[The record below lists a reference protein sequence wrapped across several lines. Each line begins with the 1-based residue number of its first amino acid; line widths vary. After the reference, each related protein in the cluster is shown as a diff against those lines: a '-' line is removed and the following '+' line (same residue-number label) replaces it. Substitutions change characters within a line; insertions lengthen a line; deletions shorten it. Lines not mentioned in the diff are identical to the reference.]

1 MPESRHPHPSL
12 PVNLVHKAALIE
24 QQWSP
29 RVVAEMNDYQFKVVR
44 IEGEFI
50 WHAHP
55 ETDEAFLVLEG
66 TLRIDLPDGC
76 VHVNPGELYVVPRG
90 VEHRTA
96 AQGEAKL
103 MMIEP
108 RGILNTG
115 HEGGSHS
122 RERCLDLTT
131 LTTFKL

>member
-1 MPESRHPHPSL
+1 MSDFNQQRASH
-12 PVNLVHKAALIE
+12 PVNLAQKASLIE

-44 IEGEFI
+44 IEGEFV
-50 WHAHP
+50 WHSHP

-66 TLRIDLPDGC
+66 ILRIDLAQGC
-76 VHVNPGELYVVPRG
+76 VHVHPGELYVVPRG

-96 AQGEAKL
+96 ANGETKI

-108 RGILNTG
+108 RGVLNTG
-115 HEGGSHS
+115 HEGG
-122 RERCLDLTT
+122 ERTALNDVWI
-131 LTTFKL
+131 

>member
-1 MPESRHPHPSL
+1 MSALHRQRTSD
-12 PVNLVHKAALIE
+12 PVNLAQKAALIE

-50 WHAHP
+50 WHSHP
-55 ETDEAFLVLEG
+55 ETDEAFFVLEG
-66 TLRIDLPDGC
+66 ILRIDLPEGC
-76 VHVNPGELYVVPRG
+76 VHVRVGELYVVPRG

-103 MMIEP
+103 LMIEP
-108 RGILNTG
+108 RDVLNTG
-115 HEGGSHS
+115 HEGG
-122 RERCLDLTT
+122 ERTALNDIWI
-131 LTTFKL
+131 

>member
-1 MPESRHPHPSL
+1 MSGIQQQFPPQ
-12 PVNLVHKAALIE
+12 PVNLIQKASLIE

-50 WHAHP
+50 WHSHP

-66 TLRIDLPDGC
+66 LLRIDLPEGC
-76 VHVNPGELYVVPRG
+76 VHVQPGELYVVPRG

-96 AQGEAKL
+96 AQTETKL

-108 RGILNTG
+108 RGVLNTG
-115 HEGGSHS
+115 HEGG
-122 RERCLDLTT
+122 ERTAVNDVWI
-131 LTTFKL
+131 

>member
-1 MPESRHPHPSL
+1 MSHSQNGPKL
-12 PVNLVHKAALIE
+12 QTVNLVHKASIIDK
-24 QQWSP
+24 QWSP
-29 RVVAEMNDYQFKVVR
+29 RIVAEMNDYQFKVVR

-50 WHAHP
+50 WHSHP

-66 TLRIDLPDGC
+66 ELRIDLPHGS
-76 VHVNPGELYVVPRG
+76 VFVGPGELFVVPRG

-96 AQGEAKL
+96 SEAETKL

-115 HEGGSHS
+115 HEGG
-122 RERCLDLTT
+122 ERTAQNDVWI
-131 LTTFKL
+131 

>member
-1 MPESRHPHPSL
+1 MSDSHQQRVSH
-12 PVNLVHKAALIE
+12 PVNLTQKASLID

-29 RVVAEMNDYQFKVVR
+29 RVVAEMNNYQFKLVR

-50 WHAHP
+50 WHSHP

-66 TLRIDLPDGC
+66 ILRIDLPGTC
-76 VHVNPGELYVVPRG
+76 VHLKPGELYVVPRG

-96 AQGEAKL
+96 AQSETKV

-108 RGILNTG
+108 RGVLNTG
-115 HEGGSHS
+115 HKGG
-122 RERCLDLTT
+122 ERTASSDVWI
-131 LTTFKL
+131 

>member
-1 MPESRHPHPSL
+1 MPDTHHPHASL
-12 PVNLVHKAALIE
+12 PIDLLHKASLIE

-50 WHAHP
+50 WHSPP

-66 TLRIDLPDGC
+66 ILRIDLAQGC
-76 VHVNPGELYVVPRG
+76 VHVKPGELYIVPKG
-90 VEHRTA
+90 VEQRTA
-96 AQGEAKL
+96 ALGEAKL

-115 HEGGSHS
+115 HEGG
-122 RERCLDLTT
+122 ERTAVNDVWI
-131 LTTFKL
+131 

>member
-1 MPESRHPHPSL
+1 MSESRPPQASL
-12 PVNLVHKAALIE
+12 PVNLVHKASLIE

-50 WHAHP
+50 WHSHP

-76 VHVNPGELYVVPRG
+76 VYVNPGELYVVPRG

-96 AQGEAKL
+96 SEGEAKL

-115 HEGGSHS
+115 HEDG
-122 RERCLDLTT
+122 ERTALNDVWI
-131 LTTFKL
+131 

>member
-1 MPESRHPHPSL
+1 MTQAQ
-12 PVNLVHKAALIE
+12 PVNLAQKASLID

-29 RVVAEMNDYQFKVVR
+29 RVVSEMNDYQFKVVR

-50 WHAHP
+50 WHSHP

-66 TLRIDLPDGC
+66 TLRIDLPDGP
-76 VHVNPGELYVVPRG
+76 VYVKPGELYVVPRG
-90 VEHRTA
+90 IEHRTA
-96 AQGEAKL
+96 ADGEAKL

-115 HEGGSHS
+115 HEGG
-122 RERCLDLTT
+122 ERTALNDQWI
-131 LTTFKL
+131 

>member
-1 MPESRHPHPSL
+1 
-12 PVNLVHKAALIE
+12 VNLVHKASSIDK
-24 QQWSP
+24 QWSP
-29 RVVAEMNDYQFKVVR
+29 RIVAEMNDYQFKVVR

-50 WHAHP
+50 WHSHP

-66 TLRIDLPDGC
+66 ELRIDLPHGS
-76 VHVNPGELYVVPRG
+76 VFVGPGELFVVPRG

-96 AQGEAKL
+96 SEAETKL

-115 HEGGSHS
+115 HEGG
-122 RERCLDLTT
+122 ERTAQNDVWI
-131 LTTFKL
+131 

>member
-1 MPESRHPHPSL
+1 MSNSNPQL
-12 PVNLVHKAALIE
+12 ATCPVNLAQKASLIE

-50 WHAHP
+50 WHSHP

-66 TLRIDLPDGC
+66 TLRIDLSDGC
-76 VHVNPGELYVVPRG
+76 VYVNAGELYVVPRG

-96 AQGEAKL
+96 AEGEAKL

-108 RGILNTG
+108 RGVLNTG
-115 HEGGSHS
+115 HEGG
-122 RERCLDLTT
+122 ERTAMNDVWI
-131 LTTFKL
+131 